1 MFPANRF
8 APTNIRS
15 PEPTGI
21 CMRCGFYFFL
31 KDLELQYQWAGP
43 SLVNLQILV
52 CRRRCLD
59 VPQEQLRTIVI
70 GADPI
75 PPRRPS
81 PTFYA
86 QQSAAPGYTAP
97 PWELLDDAF
106 VPLFDD
112 DGAPLLAE

>member
-1 MFPANRF
+1 MYPTNRF

-15 PEPTGI
+15 PEPVGQ
-21 CMRCGFYFFL
+21 CMRCGFLYFL
-31 KDLELQYQWAGP
+31 KDLELQWQWAGP

-52 CRRRCLD
+52 CRRTCLD
-59 VPQEQLRTIVI
+59 SPQEQLRTITI
-70 GADPI
+70 GADPV

-97 PWELLDDAF
+97 PPALVDDAF

-112 DGAPLLAE
+112 DGGPLEAA